1 MENLNSNKIILALDN
16 FSVPYAEEVISQ
28 WQNKVRGFKLNHN
41 LYPYIGKNYNNIFCD
56 YKLFDIPNTMCG
68 IIEQLINNGCEMVT
82 IHMSNNSV
90 AIKSLQ
96 QYSKDIKLLGVT
108 VLTSWEYNDVN
119 ELYKSDLFD
128 CYRRSI
134 DLMEENNF
142 YGMICSPLDIK
153 LIHNT
158 ALKKICPGIR
168 SNPTSDDQVR
178 SCTAEEAF
186 SAGAD
191 YLVMGRSFFN
201 NI

>member
-128 CYRRSI
+128 CYNIVTAQIII
-134 DLMEENNF
+134 DSLVEDGFLEKQFDLEKLENT
-142 YGMICSPLDIK
+142 YKS
-153 LIHNT
+153 
-158 ALKKICPGIR
+158 KK
-168 SNPTSDDQVR
+168 D
-178 SCTAEEAF
+178 E
-186 SAGAD
+186 
-191 YLVMGRSFFN
+191 
-201 NI
+201 